1 MSKVT
6 IIDSIMGS
14 GKTTQQIERMQ
25 NMSEQFIYIT
35 PTLTE
40 VKRILD
46 LTTAFE
52 PEVRNGGSKSVQLE
66 QLILSGYNI
75 ASTHSLFALISA
87 KNYEKLANYH
97 LILDEAITPF
107 IKIEDITRHDVK
119 MLEDYEYVNI
129 DEDGIITFT
138 EKTYEGKWDK
148 LKQYCDNL
156 KVRLVGNSVIM
167 SELPMELFNAF
178 KTVTILTYNFKG
190 CLLYPYFQ
198 MYNIPFDIKTN
209 ENEKLEKEKI
219 KNLLNVYEGP
229 ANSRYSGINSLS
241 KNNIRKLSN
250 PDINSLRQTTA
261 NIFDRNFNTSSIE
274 NAFTTF
280 KDYTNSLKGK
290 GYAKGYISLT
300 SKGTNDY
307 ADKKSMAYLANFHY
321 NSVIY
326 NWIHSQNVEFDKEQW
341 SLNEMIQWLWRGCIR
356 KGEPMNVFMPSK
368 RMRNLLKNWLNN

>member
-1 MSKVT
+1 
-6 IIDSIMGS
+6 MGS

-52 PEVRNGGSKSVQLE
+52 PEVKNGGSKSVQLE

-75 ASTHSLFALISA
+75 ASTHSLFALISD

-107 IKIEDITRHDVK
+107 MKIEDITRHDVK

-129 DEDGIITFT
+129 DENGIITFT
-138 EKTYEGKWDK
+138 EKEYEGKWDK

-156 KVRLVGNSVIM
+156 KVRIVGNSVIM
-167 SELPMELFNAF
+167 SELPIELFNSF
-178 KTVTILTYNFKG
+178 KSVTILTYNFKG

-198 MYNIPFDIKTN
+198 MHNLHFDIQVNDN
-209 ENEKLEKEKI
+209 ESFEKEKI
-219 KNLLNVYEGP
+219 KKLLNIYEGC
-229 ANSRYSGINSLS
+229 ANSKYSGVNSLS
-241 KNNIRKLSN
+241 KDNIRNLNSQ
-250 PDINSLRQTTA
+250 DIKSLKQATA
-261 NIFDRNFNTSSIE
+261 NIFDRNFKTNSSE

-280 KDYTNSLKGK
+280 KDYSVLFKGK

-326 NWIHSQNVEFDKEQW
+326 NWIYSQKVDFDKEQW

-356 KGEPMNVFMPSK
+356 KGEPMNVFIPSK
-368 RMRNLLKNWLNN
+368 RMRNLLNFWLNN